1 MHTTF
6 IHPKRDKSATDY
18 YATVEE
24 LPSGRGVADV
34 VYLPRRGDPSPAL
47 LVELKWDRKPESAIA
62 QIRDRDYPQVLRG
75 WGGPVLLVGVSYDSK
90 TKAHRCIIEE
100 A

>member
-1 MHTTF
+1 MKTAY
-6 IHPKRDKSATDY
+6 IAAADR

-47 LVELKWDRKPESAIA
+47 VVELKWDRPAQTA
-62 QIRDRDYPQVLRG
+62 VDQIRDRDYPAALRG
-75 WGGPVLLVGVSYDSK
+75 WGGPVLLVGVTYDRKS
-90 TKAHRCIIEE
+90 KAHACRIEE
-100 A
+100 L